1 MARTLNGLVREALVE
16 DIGLGDV
23 TTNNTVP
30 PEERCQV
37 RLVAK
42 QAGVL
47 SGIEVFRQAF
57 VCMKAEIRGWKALPD
72 AARFKR
78 REEVASFTGNTRS
91 VLTAERTAL
100 NFVQHLSGVATLTAR
115 YVAAVAGLKAKICD
129 TRKTT
134 PLLRKLEK
142 HAVVH
147 GGGSNHRLDLSN
159 GILIK
164 ENHIAAAGGIAEAV
178 RKVRNG
184 AHHLMRIE
192 VEVTSLQE
200 LEEALNAGADAI
212 LLDNMSAEAMRK
224 AVRRA
229 RGRKVLLE
237 ASGNVSLSNI
247 RAIAETG
254 VDLISVGAL
263 THSAPAADLSLLI
276 APDSPGSQGMGSS

>member
-1 MARTLNGLVREALVE
+1 MKRSLRRLVLDALEE

-30 PEERCQV
+30 PHDRCRV

-47 SGIEVFRQAF
+47 SGIKVFHQVF
-57 VCMKAEIRGWKALPD
+57 ECTKASMRDWTAIPD
-72 AARFKR
+72 GARFKSGQ
-78 REEVASFTGNTRS
+78 ELASFEGGTRS

-115 YVAAVAGLKAKICD
+115 YVAAVEGLKTRICD

-142 HAVVH
+142 DAVVH
-147 GGGSNHRLDLSN
+147 GGGSNHRFDLSN
-159 GILIK
+159 GVLIK
-164 ENHIAAAGGIAEAV
+164 ENHIAAAGGVAEAV
-178 RKVRNG
+178 AKVRNG
-184 AHHLMRIE
+184 AHHLMRLE
-192 VEVTSLQE
+192 VEASSLKE
-200 LEEALNAGADAI
+200 FDEALAAGADVI
-212 LLDNMSAEAMRK
+212 LLDNMPVDDMRK

-237 ASGNVSLSNI
+237 ASGNATLKNV
-247 RAIAETG
+247 RAMAETG
-254 VDLISVGAL
+254 VDVISVGAL

-276 APDSPGSQGMGSS
+276 EAIRTP

>member
-1 MARTLNGLVREALVE
+1 VKRSLRRLVLDALEE

-30 PEERCQV
+30 PHDRCRV

-47 SGIEVFRQAF
+47 SGIKVFHQVF
-57 VCMKAEIRGWKALPD
+57 ECTKASMRDWTAIPD
-72 AARFKR
+72 GARFKSGQ
-78 REEVASFTGNTRS
+78 ELASFEGGTRS

-115 YVAAVAGLKAKICD
+115 YVAAVEGLKTRICD

-142 HAVVH
+142 DAVVH
-147 GGGSNHRLDLSN
+147 GGGSNHRFDLSN
-159 GILIK
+159 GVLIK
-164 ENHIAAAGGIAEAV
+164 ENHIAAAGGVAEAV
-178 RKVRNG
+178 AKVRNG
-184 AHHLMRIE
+184 AHHLMRLE
-192 VEVTSLQE
+192 VEASSLKE
-200 LEEALNAGADAI
+200 FDEALAAGADVI
-212 LLDNMSAEAMRK
+212 LLDNMPVDDMRK

-237 ASGNVSLSNI
+237 ASGNATLKNV
-247 RAIAETG
+247 RAMAETG
-254 VDLISVGAL
+254 VDVISVGAL

-276 APDSPGSQGMGSS
+276 EAIRTP

>member
-1 MARTLNGLVREALVE
+1 MARSLKRLVLDALEE

-30 PEERCQV
+30 PHDRCRV

-47 SGIEVFRQAF
+47 SGVKVFHQVF
-57 VCMKAEIRGWKALPD
+57 ECMKAGMGDWTAIPD
-72 AARFKR
+72 GARFKSGQ
-78 REEVASFTGNTRS
+78 ELASFEGGTRA

-100 NFVQHLSGVATLTAR
+100 NLVQHLSGVATLTAR
-115 YVAAVAGLKAKICD
+115 YVAAVEGLKTRICD

-134 PLLRKLEK
+134 PLLRKFEK
-142 HAVVH
+142 DAVVH
-147 GGGSNHRLDLSN
+147 GGGSNHRFDLSN
-159 GILIK
+159 GVLIK

-178 RKVRNG
+178 AKVRNG
-184 AHHLMRIE
+184 AHHLMRLE
-192 VEVTSLQE
+192 VEASSLKE
-200 LEEALNAGADAI
+200 FDEALAAGADVI
-212 LLDNMSAEAMRK
+212 LLDNMPVDDMRK

-237 ASGNVSLSNI
+237 ASGNASLKNV
-247 RAIAETG
+247 RAMAETG
-254 VDLISVGAL
+254 VDVISVGAL

-276 APDSPGSQGMGSS
+276 EAIRTR

>member
-1 MARTLNGLVREALVE
+1 MARSLKRLVLDALEE

-30 PEERCQV
+30 PHDRCRV

-42 QAGVL
+42 QPGVL
-47 SGIEVFRQAF
+47 SGVKVFHQAF
-57 VCMKAEIRGWKALPD
+57 ECMKAGMRDWTAISDG
-72 AARFKR
+72 ARFKSGQ
-78 REEVASFTGNTRS
+78 ELASFEGGTRA

-115 YVAAVAGLKAKICD
+115 YVAAVEGLKTRICD

-142 HAVVH
+142 DAVVH
-147 GGGSNHRLDLSN
+147 GGGSNHRFDLSN
-159 GILIK
+159 GVLIK

-178 RKVRNG
+178 AKVRNG

-192 VEVTSLQE
+192 VEASSLKEFDQ
-200 LEEALNAGADAI
+200 ALAAGADVI
-212 LLDNMSAEAMRK
+212 LLDNMPVDDMRK

-229 RGRKVLLE
+229 RGHKVLLE
-237 ASGNVSLSNI
+237 ASGNATLKNV

-254 VDLISVGAL
+254 VNVISVGAL

-276 APDSPGSQGMGSS
+276 EAIRTR

>member
-1 MARTLNGLVREALVE
+1 MARSLKRLVLDALEE

-23 TTNNTVP
+23 TTNSTVP
-30 PEERCQV
+30 PHDRCRV

-47 SGIEVFRQAF
+47 SGVKVFHQVF
-57 VCMKAEIRGWKALPD
+57 ECTKAGMRDWTAIPD
-72 AARFKR
+72 GARFKSGQ
-78 REEVASFTGNTRS
+78 ELASFEGGTRA
-91 VLTAERTAL
+91 VLIAERTAL

-115 YVAAVAGLKAKICD
+115 YVAAVEGLKTRICD

-142 HAVVH
+142 DAVVH
-147 GGGSNHRLDLSN
+147 GGGSNHRFDLSN
-159 GILIK
+159 GVLIK

-178 RKVRNG
+178 AKVRNG

-192 VEVTSLQE
+192 VEASSLKE
-200 LEEALNAGADAI
+200 FDEALAAGADVI
-212 LLDNMSAEAMRK
+212 LLDNMPVDDMRK

-237 ASGNVSLSNI
+237 ASGNASLKNV
-247 RAIAETG
+247 RAMAETG
-254 VDLISVGAL
+254 VDVISVGAL

-276 APDSPGSQGMGSS
+276 KTIRTR